1 MRQKI
6 LKRTGDKTSPA
17 QRRIN
22 RANSLAAL
30 SRLLELNFSAGARLI
45 TLGYE
50 SAAYAPVGKYAEANI
65 KAWVRLA
72 RAQMGG
78 TFRYV
83 RAMRQT
89 RGSNPA
95 IVHLVV
101 TVCPEAAVGALA
113 ASWEYGPTSVTEV
126 NAGELSALAKWL
138 AENEAAPNCK
148 TWISSR
154 GLKRP

>member
-1 MRQKI
+1 MRQEV

-22 RANSLAAL
+22 RANSLAVL

-50 SAAYAPVGKYAEANI
+50 SADYAPERECAEADI
-65 KAWVRLA
+65 KAWVRSA

-83 RAMRQT
+83 RAANQARAT
-89 RGSNPA
+89 PA
-95 IVHLVV
+95 IVHRVV
-101 TVCPEAAVGALA
+101 TVCPKAAVGALA

-126 NAGELSALAKWL
+126 SAGELSALAKWL
-138 AENEAAPNCK
+138 AANEAAPNCK
-148 TWISSR
+148 AWISSR
-154 GLKRP
+154 NLKRP